1 MSANSFLVVGMAFS
15 YLVKELETSAYPGI
29 NRIYA
34 EDNLSVGKEIRFF
47 FGICS
52 PISDDANFLRMIKI
66 NAMKEIVVGGLEIK
80 VADLIGSL
88 FWLVICVS
96 GYLCTKLVLE
106 RKDNVF
112 TDLTIFDEGGE
123 GIFGR
128 RREFSQV
135 FFYGFKLFIFGKSIR
150 KEIFAFLYSLVW
162 EINESFLNLHVP

>member
-15 YLVKELETSAYPGI
+15 YLVKELEASAYPGI

-47 FGICS
+47 FGICP

-88 FWLVICVS
+88 FWFVICVS

-112 TDLTIFDEGGE
+112 ADLTIFDKGGE

-135 FFYGFKLFIFGKSIR
+135 FFY
-150 KEIFAFLYSLVW
+150 
-162 EINESFLNLHVP
+162 

>member
-15 YLVKELETSAYPGI
+15 YLVKELEASAYPRV

-47 FGICS
+47 FGICP
-52 PISDDANFLRMIKI
+52 PISNDTDFLRMIKI

-88 FWLVICVS
+88 FWLIIRIS

-112 TDLTIFDEGGE
+112 ADLTIFDKGGE

-135 FFYGFKLFIFGKSIR
+135 FFY
-150 KEIFAFLYSLVW
+150 
-162 EINESFLNLHVP
+162 

>member
-1 MSANSFLVVGMAFS
+1 MSANSFLVVGMAFP

-47 FGICS
+47 FGICP
-52 PISDDANFLRMIKI
+52 PISDDANFLAVVEI

-80 VADLIGSL
+80 VTDLIGSL
-88 FWLVICVS
+88 FWLIICVS

-112 TDLTIFDEGGE
+112 ADLTIFDKGGE

-135 FFYGFKLFIFGKSIR
+135 FFY
-150 KEIFAFLYSLVW
+150 
-162 EINESFLNLHVP
+162 

>member
-15 YLVKELETSAYPGI
+15 YLVKELEAAAYPGV

-47 FGICS
+47 FGICP
-52 PISDDANFLRMIKI
+52 PISDDANFLAVVKI

-80 VADLIGSL
+80 VTDLIRSL
-88 FWLVICVS
+88 FWLVIRIS
-96 GYLCTKLVLE
+96 GYLCTKLVLK

-112 TDLTIFDEGGE
+112 ADLTIFDKGGE

-135 FFYGFKLFIFGKSIR
+135 FFY
-150 KEIFAFLYSLVW
+150 
-162 EINESFLNLHVP
+162 

>member
-1 MSANSFLVVGMAFS
+1 MSANSFLVVRMAFP
-15 YLVKELETSAYPGI
+15 YLVKELEASAYPGI

-52 PISDDANFLRMIKI
+52 PISDDANFLAVVEI
-66 NAMKEIVVGGLEIK
+66 NAMKESVVGGLEIK

-88 FWLVICVS
+88 FWLVICVF

-112 TDLTIFDEGGE
+112 ADLTIFDEGGE

-135 FFYGFKLFIFGKSIR
+135 FFY
-150 KEIFAFLYSLVW
+150 
-162 EINESFLNLHVP
+162 